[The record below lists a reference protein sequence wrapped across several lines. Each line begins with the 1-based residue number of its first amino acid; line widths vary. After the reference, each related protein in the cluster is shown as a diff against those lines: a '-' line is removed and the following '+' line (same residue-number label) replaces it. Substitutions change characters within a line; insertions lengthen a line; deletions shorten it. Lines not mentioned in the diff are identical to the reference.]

1 MDSKQIKQKLLITFF
16 IIGVLLSCRPGL
28 AATPGP
34 MMQMEK
40 AVDDILVI
48 MQDKILGQPEFKYE
62 RRSRIVAIVKRN
74 FDFRE
79 MSRSTLARHW
89 KTLST
94 KEQDNFVEL
103 FTKLLEKTYIDR
115 VDSYSDEK
123 VAFKKETIKGKKA
136 LVYSDFIKDNKE
148 IPVNY
153 KLKNNKGQWMVY
165 DVIVEGVSFIR
176 NYRTQFQSIIEKEK
190 YAGLVTRM
198 EEKVKANEEAQ

>member
-1 MDSKQIKQKLLITFF
+1 MDFKQIKQRLFVALFVIVLIL
-16 IIGVLLSCRPGL
+16 ICQS
-28 AATPGP
+28 ASASPGP

-48 MQDKILGQPEFKYE
+48 MQDKSLEQPEFKQE

-74 FDFRE
+74 FDFKE
-79 MSRSTLARHW
+79 MSRRTLARYW
-89 KTLST
+89 KTLSA
-94 KEQDNFVEL
+94 KEQDDFVGL

-115 VDSYSDEK
+115 VDTYSDEK
-123 VAFKKETIKGKKA
+123 VVFKKETIKGKKA

-198 EEKVKANEEAQ
+198 EEKVKSNEEAQ